1 LPGDYLNR
9 KINTKYER
17 LNFLLADYNMNVFGD
32 VIRSLQTDPNAPAG
46 DIELVYNILGLNK
59 SAGEAP
65 VEEKPREKYARRV
78 GSNGEAQNTCR
89 SSIWRDIKVAV
100 VVAIFYLILRSSIV
114 SKFINAVSPSSFT
127 NTVAMV
133 SLLII
138 ITVIVQRAL

>member
-1 LPGDYLNR
+1 
-9 KINTKYER
+9 
-17 LNFLLADYNMNVFGD
+17 MNVFGD

-59 SAGEAP
+59 SDGEA
-65 VEEKPREKYARRV
+65 VGEKPREKYARR
-78 GSNGEAQNTCR
+78 SNAASGAQNTCR

-114 SKFINAVSPSSFT
+114 SKFLNAVSPSPFT